1 MKGDKA
7 DGQGYSSDIGARGGV
22 AAGMDKYYVSRAI
35 PVSCL
40 VLAHPDLL
48 YPTSSPVP

>member
-1 MKGDKA
+1 MKGDKT

-35 PVSCL
+35 PFSCL
-40 VLAHPDLL
+40 VLEHPDLL
-48 YPTSSPVP
+48 CRISSPVL